1 MSSPTPHTLKRAREA
16 RWNTA
21 LRLVTHLGAWLPL
34 LLLAWDWWNWQL
46 VDPIREATLRTGKPA
61 ITLLMLS
68 LLITPLDILFGWK
81 RLLPLRR
88 TLGLYAF
95 MYTLI
100 HFSLFVGL
108 DYQFNLTLIREA
120 LFEKRYALAG
130 LAAFLLLIP
139 LAATSNQWSMRQL
152 KKRWK
157 QLHRLAY
164 VAGVLAV
171 VHYVWLVKQDYFE
184 PILYTLGLT
193 LMLVVRLKPVR
204 QRLIRWRQQ
213 RQRTRVIARQA

>member
-1 MSSPTPHTLKRAREA
+1 MTVRETHAQKRARQA
-16 RWNTA
+16 RWDAA
-21 LRLVTHLGAWLPL
+21 LGVVVHVGAWLPL

-68 LLITPLDILFGWK
+68 LLITPLDIVLGWK

-95 MYTLI
+95 MYVCV
-100 HFSLFVGL
+100 HFLLFVGL
-108 DYQFNLTLIREA
+108 DYQFDPALIGDA

-139 LAATSNQWSMRQL
+139 LALTSNQWSMRQL

-157 QLHRLAY
+157 QLHRLVY
-164 VAGVLAV
+164 LAGVLAV
-171 VHYVWLVKQDYFE
+171 VHYIWLVKQDYLE
-184 PILYTLGLT
+184 PILYTLALA
-193 LMLVVRLKPVR
+193 LMLLVRLKPVR

-213 RQRTRVIARQA
+213 RQQARVITRQA